1 MEKDATNI
9 IYEMVIIAIEN
20 TEKECNKY
28 KKNIED
34 LPKKRF
40 LKLELSNLHE
50 IRRTIERLKDFKENK
65 KGLKC

>member
-1 MEKDATNI
+1 MDNNATDI
-9 IYEMVIIAIEN
+9 IYNMVIIAIKD
-20 TEKECNKY
+20 TEKESNKY

-50 IRRTIERLKDFKENK
+50 IRRTIERFKNFKENK
-65 KGLKC
+65 KGF